1 MGRKRIETLSSF
13 CSSDIIIFPNNDA
26 ANEQAYVDPMQVIRL
41 SLPENTYRGLLDR
54 RSTPVTSGPRM
65 TGPPLPPRSPSS
77 SSGNSQPDQRDGV
90 SYGSAEY
97 FLGYNT
103 PVYQPGTIQE
113 IVRYP
118 PGRPYY
124 ADGSYLSMG
133 GVYTEL
139 VGYGRAGSIAPYEY
153 PYGKSE
159 DNPRLHELAIS
170 RQVNHHRDS
179 VASSVGSAS
188 TGNASVSASTDGISM
203 SANST
208 GNSSVSP
215 SSSSAN
221 NTGNNS
227 SISPNN
233 TGNRSTSNIGNN
245 SASITGNSSANNTGN
260 NSSISTNACLQE
272 VFNTLDDV
280 PLNFS
285 ALTPIEVNDCLR
297 LLKMTAYLPRLMSRC
312 VDGEMIVSLDEDI
325 LVAEFGFSM
334 FDAIKMMK
342 FAKLGYRPK
351 NCPCAAPEA
360 DGDDHNA

>member
-1 MGRKRIETLSSF
+1 M

-26 ANEQAYVDPMQVIRL
+26 DNEQAYVDPMQVIRL

-54 RSTPVTSGPRM
+54 RSNPVTSGPRL
-65 TGPPLPPRSPSS
+65 TGPPLPPRSPSSS

-97 FLGYNT
+97 FLGQTT

-124 ADGSYLSMG
+124 SDGSYLSMG

-139 VGYGRAGSIAPYEY
+139 VGYGGAGSVKPYEY

-159 DNPRLHELAIS
+159 DMPRLNELSLS
-170 RQVNHHRDS
+170 RQLNQHRDS
-179 VASSVGSAS
+179 LASSVASAS
-188 TGNASVSASTDGISM
+188 TGNASVGGSTDVTSIS
-203 SANST
+203 A

-215 SSSSAN
+215 SS
-221 NTGNNS
+221 
-227 SISPNN
+227 
-233 TGNRSTSNIGNN
+233 
-245 SASITGNSSANNTGN
+245 TGNSSVIPNSTD

-272 VFNTLDDV
+272 VFTTLDDV

-312 VDGEMIVSLDEDI
+312 VDGEMLISLDEDI

-342 FAKLGYRPK
+342 FTKLGYRPK
-351 NCPCAAPEA
+351 NCPCAVPVA
-360 DGDDHNA
+360 DGVDPNT